1 MRKTQ
6 MRFALVFMFLV
17 APLAV
22 GAQGQGDRVPSSWTT
37 ATVSGA
43 GQPKGYVDP
52 KVLLGV
58 SWRRPGN
65 TGHVG
70 VQAKTRV
77 PGRHSWRS
85 GRT

>member
-43 GQPKGYVDP
+43 GQPKGYVEFQ
-52 KVLLGV
+52 KFCSVCHGEG
-58 SWRRPGN
+58 PGIPG
-65 TGHVG
+65 TLAL
-70 VQAKTRV
+70 QAKYKGSR
-77 PGRHSWRS
+77 PA
-85 GRT
+85 